1 MMQNNIK
8 IAVTGGIGSGKST
21 VCEIIKSAGFPVFSC
36 DEIYKELC
44 TRPQFLSG
52 LTEEFGDILSADG
65 SLDRKKLSG
74 IVFNNKEALKKLNS
88 IAHPQIIRELFCRIK
103 NVKFSFSEVPLLFE
117 NGFEKLFDG
126 VIVVLRDYNQR
137 IESIVKRDKIS
148 VEDASLRVK
157 NQIIYANKNFAQYY
171 VIHNSGDLDDLRQKT
186 LEVIEKI
193 KINTL

>member
-1 MMQNNIK
+1 MTQSNVK

-44 TRPQFLSG
+44 TRPQFLSV
-52 LTEEFGDILSADG
+52 LTEEFGDILSEDG

-74 IVFNNKEALKKLNS
+74 IVFNDKEALKKLNS

-157 NQIIYANKNFAQYY
+157 NQIIYANKDFAQYY
-171 VIHNSGDLDDLRQKT
+171 VIHNSGDLADLRQKT
-186 LEVIEKI
+186 LGIIEKI